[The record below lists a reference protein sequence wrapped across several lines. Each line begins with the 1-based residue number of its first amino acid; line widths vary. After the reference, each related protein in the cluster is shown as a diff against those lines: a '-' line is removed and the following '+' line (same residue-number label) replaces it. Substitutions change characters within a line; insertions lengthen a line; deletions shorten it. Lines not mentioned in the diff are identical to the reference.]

1 MNERS
6 ILSFPFSV
14 FILVDISLYG
24 LCDEVV
30 VHDGLKQPWFLLGV
44 SSKYGS
50 LEGLGS
56 RRRRHCNS
64 QDVLVLAT
72 KLGEVNTLSYIPSE
86 QFQDQ
91 LQ

>member
-30 VHDGLKQPWFLLGV
+30 VLDGLQQPWFLLGV

-56 RRRRHCNS
+56 HCS

-72 KLGEVNTLSYIPSE
+72 KLDEVNTLSYIPSE